1 MNLQLLID
9 SIPALIHSGLPDG
22 YLDFFNRRWLNYV
35 GLSLE
40 DLLGWKWTAT
50 IHPEDV
56 AAMVEKWRSALTTGE
71 PFEHEA
77 RVRRADGE
85 YHWMVHHK
93 VSLRD
98 ERGNIVKWYGSS
110 IDIEDRKRAQD
121 ALGQSDR
128 CYRELISR
136 VNESLWRVALEQ
148 PIPID
153 LPVEE
158 SLERLL
164 QYGYIAECSEVY
176 ARNMGFSRPEE
187 VLGKRLADLV
197 PSSEEERIE
206 IFRASARGGWRAL
219 TTEFRGRGI
228 DGNLKHFL
236 RTEIPIVENGML
248 VSAWGMTRDLTELR
262 QAEESQRESEERFRT
277 IFENAGLGTSLVD
290 RQGHPIKCNPAIQKM
305 LGYTEEELRRMSFT
319 DVTHPDDLD
328 LDSRLYGELTA
339 GKRDKY
345 EVEKRYIKKDGRI
358 MWGHLTVS
366 LVRDRYGAP
375 APYIFEIVEDI
386 TERKRAESAI
396 RESEERFRK
405 VFEEGPFSMCIVGL
419 DRRLLRVNEALCALL
434 GHTADELTGRAFS
447 DIMHPD
453 DIGEEA
459 DLTKQVFAGVMSK
472 FRVEQRLLKK
482 NGQILWVNL
491 TATVIRARDGQPPY
505 GLAMVENITER
516 VRAEEELRRSE
527 DRLRLIIDTIPT
539 MAWSLG
545 PDGAVDFVNQRWMD
559 YTGLSLEEELEDPTR
574 AVHPED
580 LPGVME
586 KWLRAMA
593 AGEPSEDELRL
604 RRADGEYR
612 WFLVRTVP
620 LRDEM
625 GNIVKWYGS
634 SIDIEDR
641 KRAEKE
647 LYRSFE
653 QLRAL
658 TARLQRVREEERAK
672 VAREIHDELGQALTA
687 IKVDLASL
695 IYELSPKQE
704 QQSRREESI
713 MTLIDETIQSVR
725 RISTELRPGILD
737 DLGLVAAIEWA
748 AEEFEARTGTKCR
761 LELPHDDIVID
772 QERATALFRI
782 FQETLTNVARH
793 ANASQV
799 DVRLAGARGSLILEI
814 HDNGKGI
821 GAEQLSAGS
830 SLGILGMRERALLLG
845 GEFAISGARGQG
857 TTVSVRIPEA
867 RQTQR
872 EQGK

>member
-1 MNLQLLID
+1 
-9 SIPALIHSGLPDG
+9 
-22 YLDFFNRRWLNYV
+22 
-35 GLSLE
+35 
-40 DLLGWKWTAT
+40 
-50 IHPEDV
+50 
-56 AAMVEKWRSALTTGE
+56 
-71 PFEHEA
+71 
-77 RVRRADGE
+77 
-85 YHWMVHHK
+85 
-93 VSLRD
+93 
-98 ERGNIVKWYGSS
+98 
-110 IDIEDRKRAQD
+110 
-121 ALGQSDR
+121 
-128 CYRELISR
+128 
-136 VNESLWRVALEQ
+136 
-148 PIPID
+148 
-153 LPVEE
+153 
-158 SLERLL
+158 
-164 QYGYIAECSEVY
+164 
-176 ARNMGFSRPEE
+176 
-187 VLGKRLADLV
+187 
-197 PSSEEERIE
+197 
-206 IFRASARGGWRAL
+206 
-219 TTEFRGRGI
+219 
-228 DGNLKHFL
+228 
-236 RTEIPIVENGML
+236 
-248 VSAWGMTRDLTELR
+248 
-262 QAEESQRESEERFRT
+262 
-277 IFENAGLGTSLVD
+277 
-290 RQGHPIKCNPAIQKM
+290 
-305 LGYTEEELRRMSFT
+305 
-319 DVTHPDDLD
+319 
-328 LDSRLYGELTA
+328 
-339 GKRDKY
+339 
-345 EVEKRYIKKDGRI
+345 
-358 MWGHLTVS
+358 
-366 LVRDRYGAP
+366 
-375 APYIFEIVEDI
+375 
-386 TERKRAESAI
+386 
-396 RESEERFRK
+396 
-405 VFEEGPFSMCIVGL
+405 
-419 DRRLLRVNEALCALL
+419 
-434 GHTADELTGRAFS
+434 
-447 DIMHPD
+447 
-453 DIGEEA
+453 
-459 DLTKQVFAGVMSK
+459 
-472 FRVEQRLLKK
+472 
-482 NGQILWVNL
+482 
-491 TATVIRARDGQPPY
+491 
-505 GLAMVENITER
+505 
-516 VRAEEELRRSE
+516 
-527 DRLRLIIDTIPT
+527 
-539 MAWSLG
+539 MAWSLR

-574 AVHPED
+574 AVHAED